1 MKELFLSQYNIF
13 VKHNVFRKNTPT
25 IIFIHGLSGSMSA
38 WARYSEKFQDKF
50 NLIKIDLRGHGK
62 SHKYTQTSEY
72 EISCFSKDINNIIK
86 HFKIKDPVFISHSFG
101 SLVLID
107 YILRYNATSGK
118 AIFLSAR
125 FNLKNVMIRFM
136 SSFLLSMIRPAKSP
150 AISTGKNLHINY
162 KRHPLNTDF
171 DLKRTW
177 ADISNTGL
185 YIYLSCIKHISKLDY
200 QKDLFNV
207 SIPTLFI
214 HGTHDSIFN
223 IQLIRDIYTRISHSR
238 LVEIQGANHVMVF
251 SHPDRLSS
259 EIMDFI
265 ENEK

>member
-1 MKELFLSQYNIF
+1 MKELFLNQYNIF
-13 VKHNVFRKNTPT
+13 VKHNVFRKNIPT

-38 WARYSEKFQDKF
+38 WAGYSEKFQDKF

-62 SHKYTQTSEY
+62 SYKYMRTSEY
-72 EISCFSKDINNIIK
+72 EISCFSKDLDNIIH

-107 YILRYNATSGK
+107 YIIRHNVTTGK
-118 AIFLSAR
+118 AVFLSAR
-125 FNLKNVMIRFM
+125 FNLKNIIMEFI
-136 SSFLLSMIRPAKSP
+136 SSFFLNMMRPSK
-150 AISTGKNLHINY
+150 ISSRSTSNKQHINY
-162 KRHPLNTDF
+162 SRYPLNTDF
-171 DLKRTW
+171 DIKRTW

-200 QKDLFNV
+200 RKDLFNIN
-207 SIPTLFI
+207 IPVLFI

-223 IQLIRDIYTRISHSR
+223 IQLIRDIYARISNSK

-251 SHPDRLSS
+251 SHLDRLSS

-265 ENEK
+265 ESEK